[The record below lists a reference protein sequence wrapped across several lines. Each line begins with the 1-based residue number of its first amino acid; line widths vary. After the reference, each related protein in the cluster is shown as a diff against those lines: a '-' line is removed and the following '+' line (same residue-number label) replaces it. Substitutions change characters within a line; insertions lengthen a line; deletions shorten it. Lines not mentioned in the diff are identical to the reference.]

1 MQYNHIFFVSSPY
14 LFFILVFDSIVH
26 NVKSKTDFE
35 RQPVQVIHRP
45 DSPSPVLLR
54 NNVSIPFSQSVFHQ
68 MDFVPMSPSFEQRYM
83 YRTRFEATF
92 QQNEAIQEL
101 FGSHDEND
109 FGRPRPAAWRNFIYG
124 RNLHA
129 LPLPDTTGRYREC
142 SSEFYR

>member
-1 MQYNHIFFVSSPY
+1 M
-14 LFFILVFDSIVH
+14 
-26 NVKSKTDFE
+26 KSKTEFD

-45 DSPSPVLLR
+45 DDSTSPVTLR
-54 NNVSIPFSQSVFHQ
+54 NIVSIPMLNSVFHQ

-101 FGSHDEND
+101 FGAHDEND
-109 FGRPRPAAWRNFIYG
+109 FLRQRPAAWRNFIYE

-129 LPLPDTTGRYREC
+129 LPLPDSAGRYREC